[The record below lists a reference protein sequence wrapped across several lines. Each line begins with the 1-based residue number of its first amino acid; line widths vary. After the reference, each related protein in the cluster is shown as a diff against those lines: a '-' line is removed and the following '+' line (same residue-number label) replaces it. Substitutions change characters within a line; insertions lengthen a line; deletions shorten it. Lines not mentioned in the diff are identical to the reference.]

1 MPRYPVKDPQVSS
14 AASGG
19 VAAVDRALLVLASFR
34 AGDRSLSLGELAA
47 RAGLVKSTALRLLA
61 SLMHFGLVRKL
72 DDGRYALGP
81 EIARLQSI
89 YTASFSL
96 EGLVM
101 PVLRSLVQ
109 RTKESAIFHVR
120 QGDARLCLYRVD
132 SPQPLRDHAQ
142 VGDLLPLDRGAGG
155 RVLLAFSG
163 AKGAIYERIRREK
176 VAALVGDRSKD
187 LAGIASPVFK
197 AGGEVAGA
205 ITLTM
210 PAARFDRRFIAPV
223 RAGAQRVTR
232 GLGGTFPD

>member
-14 AASGG
+14 SG

>member
-81 EIARLQSI
+81 EVARLQSI

>member
-223 RAGAQRVTR
+223 RAAAQRVTR

>member
-61 SLMHFGLVRKL
+61 SLVHFGLVRKL